1 MQTGHK
7 KGSVIIM
14 STKQNTEAQVAGDAK
29 FQFDKG
35 DIDRW
40 VGVPLAGSNLKE
52 AVHVNDIRRWAQAM
66 QNPNPLYFDEVYA
79 SKSRFGRIV
88 APQSFIVGTSDG
100 GCGAMP
106 AIQGHIPGA
115 HGLFAGDEWWFHGPR
130 VFPGDRIRQDRML
143 FDYKIRETG
152 FAGSSMVTRG
162 DTTYINDRG
171 EVIAKQRATMV
182 RYDVNEALKRDQYV
196 DDAMPEWT
204 DEMLEKVE
212 QEITDWILS
221 FRALGHERRLDVSPG
236 VVLPRRAVGP
246 HTTLSMLLEWTACPV
261 MVWNACRAE
270 QSGFTSTEGSDWS
283 GDAGW
288 LPEISHD
295 TEGAKIDPGRGDL
308 VLRGPGRGH
317 LMGGVAKKIGMPR
330 AYGFGLTM
338 GTWMHDYV
346 ANWAGEWGEI
356 VYSRSSYRAP
366 TLEGDLAYID
376 GIVKDFSLD
385 NPRGLGQPVAT
396 VEVTMTNQDR
406 KILATATVQVRLPTQ
421 TLPVA

>member
-1 MQTGHK
+1 MAAKQE
-7 KGSVIIM
+7 
-14 STKQNTEAQVAGDAK
+14 STAQATAEAK
-29 FQFDKG
+29 FDKG

-40 VGVPLAGSNLKE
+40 VGIPLAGSNMKE

-88 APQSFIVGTSDG
+88 APQSFVVGTSDG

-106 AIQGHIPGA
+106 AIQGHIPGS

-143 FDYKIRETG
+143 HDYKIRETG
-152 FAGSSMVTRG
+152 FAGSSMITRG

-171 EVIAKQRATMV
+171 EIVAKQRATMV
-182 RYDVNEALKRDQYV
+182 RYNIAEALKRDQYA
-196 DDAMPEWT
+196 DDTMPEWT

-212 QEITDWILS
+212 REITDWILS

-246 HTTLSMLLEWTACPV
+246 HSALSMLLEWTAFPV
-261 MVWNACRAE
+261 MVWNSFRPE
-270 QSGFTSTEGSDWS
+270 QSGFTSTEGADWS

-288 LPEISHD
+288 LPELSRNPD
-295 TEGAKIDPGRGDL
+295 GAKIDPGRGDPI
-308 VLRGPGRGH
+308 LRGPARGH
-317 LMGGVAKKIGMPR
+317 LTGGVAKKIGMPR
-330 AYGFGLTM
+330 GYGFGVTM
-338 GTWMHDYV
+338 GTWMLDYV
-346 ANWAGEWGEI
+346 TNWAGEWGEI
-356 VYSRSSYRAP
+356 VHCRSAYRAP

-385 NPRGLGQPVAT
+385 NPRGLGQPIAT
-396 VEVTMTNQDR
+396 VEVTMTNQEQ